1 MLLNNFCSVSVN
13 INYLVCLRKDFI
25 LFMYMLSNSKKI
37 VVVDF
42 FLTYFGRK
50 ELQWNLGY

>member
-1 MLLNNFCSVSVN
+1 MFKNGKILF
-13 INYLVCLRKDFI
+13 
-25 LFMYMLSNSKKI
+25 LFMYMPSNSKKI